1 MTSNFDWFLKK
12 VYDRVDSLK
21 DTETGVR
28 RVGSFGLGNDF
39 DNYIDISGDKRS
51 GVGYGGNGN
60 DVVIGDGA
68 DITEGNYGDD
78 ILIGRNHS
86 GVGSFILGAHDER
99 GRDILIAEDGN
110 AMFRGGSG
118 INDAF
123 TSGKNN
129 GTDLFEVFD
138 VFGKHDGFTRVHGFN
153 SDEDKIALYLGTRD
167 RELTFTTG
175 IQSPSDTGNFFIRDN
190 ARGTSLMFQSEGS
203 ATASRVMFF
212 EGGANITADSF
223 VGAEIS

>member
-1 MTSNFDWFLKK
+1 MANFDWFLKK

-28 RVGSFGLGNDF
+28 KVGSFGSGNDF
-39 DNYIDISGDKRS
+39 DNYIDISGDKLS
-51 GVGYGGNGN
+51 GVAYGSYGN
-60 DVVIGDGA
+60 DVVIGDDA
-68 DITEGNYGDD
+68 DITEGNQGDD

-86 GVGSFILGAHDER
+86 GQGAFILGGHDES

-110 AMFRGGSG
+110 ALFRGGSG

-129 GTDLFEVFD
+129 GIDLFEAFD
-138 VFGKHDGFTRVHGFN
+138 ISGQHGFTRVHGFN
-153 SDEDKIALYLGTRD
+153 SDKDKIALYLGTRD

-190 ARGTSLMFQSEGS
+190 AVGTFLMFQSEGS
-203 ATASRVMFF
+203 TTASRVMFF